1 MLFGG
6 IRMLG
11 GVAMSDERLD
21 KIIEET
27 SAYIKEKGIKNK
39 ELSSFLNNLRL
50 DVLNVLFKNDKGLK
64 VLKRRGGVEEFD
76 IEKLKRNIASASDD
90 VKQSLN
96 EGDLND
102 IGREV
107 LKRIN
112 ENNQKVIFSKEII
125 SVTERVLYDLG
136 YDGVLVGYKNFTK

>member
-1 MLFGG
+1 
-6 IRMLG
+6 MLG

-21 KIIEET
+21 RIVKET
-27 SAYIKEKGIKNK
+27 TEYIKEKGFKNK
-39 ELSSFLNNLRL
+39 ELTAFLNDLRL
-50 DVLNVLFKNDKGLK
+50 DVLNVLFKNDLGLK

-76 IEKLKRNIASASDD
+76 VGKLKRNIASASDD

-96 EGDLND
+96 EGDLSN
-102 IGREV
+102 IANEI

-112 ENNQKVIFSKEII
+112 KTNQKVISSREII
-125 SVTERVLYDLG
+125 AVTEKVLYDLG